1 MTIQSVKITN
11 LYGNNYE
18 WHLNPDV
25 NILIGANGTYKST
38 ILQLIKSK
46 LVDKENYPD
55 ITLTLEQ
62 KPQSYF
68 LITRTNWDVY
78 CLYNV
83 RDNKEFK
90 SFVDKITNTT
100 YISDSYYGVA
110 KRSLSIGE
118 FRLIDLLA
126 LASLNNNKQLILLL
140 DNPENNLHIDWQC
153 NLISWIR
160 ELNPDCQIIM
170 TTHSPTIYYQGWI
183 DKITKIENIKVN

>member
-1 MTIQSVKITN
+1 MSIKSVKITN

-78 CLYNV
+78 GLYNV

-110 KRSLSIGE
+110 KRNLSIGE

-126 LASLNNNKQLILLL
+126 LAPLDNNKQLILLL
-140 DNPENNLHIDWQC
+140 NNPENNLSIDWQR
-153 NLISWIR
+153 NLIEWIR
-160 ELNPDCQIIM
+160 QLNPSCQIIM
-170 TTHSPTIYYQGWI
+170 STHSPTIANESWI
-183 DKITKIENIKVN
+183 DKVTKIENIKIN